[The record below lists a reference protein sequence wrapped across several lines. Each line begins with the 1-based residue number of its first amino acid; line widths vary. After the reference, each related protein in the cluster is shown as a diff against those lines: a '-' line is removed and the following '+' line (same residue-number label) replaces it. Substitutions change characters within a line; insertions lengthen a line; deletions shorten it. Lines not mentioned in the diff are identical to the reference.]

1 MPYNTNDLYN
11 PLVRVTRLA
20 IGDRLHQ
27 FPDGLGGTKAAV
39 FKIRAAGQAEGKLH
53 GILPYCVI
61 SSNSRDRQGSSVNSR
76 SWDINDDQVLTT
88 IWDHSISMLI
98 VGGDAEG
105 IAYDLEAF
113 FSSDAAIEYLCD
125 NNIAVVNTYGV
136 RPSTTNLDSVP
147 YDSALLN
154 IKVTTTTELIQQV
167 YEVITAE
174 GDLHIRYPDSEDDII
189 SSPLNA
195 P

>member
-11 PLVRVTRLA
+11 PLVRVVRLA

-27 FPDGLGGTKAAV
+27 YPNGAGGTKAAV
-39 FKIRAAGQAEGKLH
+39 FKIKAAGQDEGKLH

-61 SSNSRDRQGSSVNSR
+61 SSNSRDRQGASVNSR
-76 SWDINDDQVLTT
+76 TWDDNDDQVLTT
-88 IWDHSISMLI
+88 IWDHNLSILI

-113 FSSDAAIEYLCD
+113 FSSDAAIQYLYD
-125 NNIAVVNTYGV
+125 NNMAVVNTYGV
-136 RPSTTNLDSVP
+136 RPITTNLDSVP

-167 YEVITAE
+167 YEITETE
-174 GDLHIRYPDSEDDII
+174 GDLHIRYPESEDDII
-189 SSPLNA
+189 SSPLNY